1 MNGFWLDGIGSELL
15 AGELGCK
22 GHGCCCC
29 GSRTGGFESFNVSI
43 AWNWDRRAY
52 VGAQTISQKQCL
64 YCELKTG

>member
-43 AWNWDRRAY
+43 A
-52 VGAQTISQKQCL
+52 
-64 YCELKTG
+64 